1 MGRLLTV
8 MKHNLYILF
17 LLLVAANTS
26 VAQKKKNPQVLV
38 YGSGILA
45 FSAAVQSAQSSVP
58 TVWVVDSEVLV
69 PQFSERAVEVENAD
83 GTDGGIWLDLL
94 MDMALSKTRSD
105 SLADMVKHDMSPRLF
120 QNAMERIIN
129 KQQHLQI
136 IRGRSIENLKKGK
149 KNWQVT
155 LNDKQKLDVMCL
167 VDASDDQPLWALSGL
182 TGELQA
188 TAPLSAKDLSL
199 VQQRTLVASGG
210 ADSVYAVQLKH
221 LLAGQMENLFT
232 LRGVQGIFGDRLED
246 APLRSSVGQALGA
259 CAAYLA
265 FFKQTADKIDV
276 RKVQMELLTYGARIL
291 PYQDVKIE
299 DNNFLAVQKTGLA
312 GILQGEHNGSQYRLG
327 KDAKVRFDEIEPI
340 FDQLYSRS
348 QLWFLDNKGEF
359 LRWKDFLSLIK
370 FVGLRGDEVERQME
384 KDWSTKLKFDGAYDP
399 EGLVQRY
406 EFMVVL
412 DRYATPF
419 VKAVNQQGQFVQ

>member
-26 VAQKKKNPQVLV
+26 VAQKKKNLQVLV

-58 TVWVVDSEVLV
+58 TVWVVDSEALV

-105 SLADMVKHDMSPRLF
+105 SLADVVKHDMSPRLF

-129 KQQHLQI
+129 KQQYLQI

-210 ADSVYAVQLKH
+210 ADSIYAVQLKH

-312 GILQGEHNGSQYRLG
+312 GILQGENNGSQYRLG

>member
-1 MGRLLTV
+1 

-26 VAQKKKNPQVLV
+26 VAQKKKNLQVLV

-58 TVWVVDSEVLV
+58 TVWVVDSEALV

-105 SLADMVKHDMSPRLF
+105 SLADVVKHDMSPRLF

-129 KQQHLQI
+129 KQQYLQI

-210 ADSVYAVQLKH
+210 ADSIYAVQLKH

-312 GILQGEHNGSQYRLG
+312 GILQGENNGSQYRLG